1 MKIKFENYS
10 LFDNSNIYE
19 LSPLTFL
26 IGGNNCG
33 KTTFIK
39 GLEVIGNGML
49 DSFSQVKD
57 GKSGIV
63 AFCEIL
69 PGLNRVQTY
78 DVMNETDFLM
88 ERSFKFTSESHKPI
102 LSVSP
107 YMGSTEPENVV
118 FYPLRLLEVLNNA
131 GLKIKNER
139 VNQLLQSKKVIKKH
153 IKDEEIGID
162 RDRFQPDK
170 EIENLER
177 WFFQS
182 ALIKLLDISNES
194 AEFQNEVVTV
204 FIEVFKPYS
213 FLGFYKSNSDIP
225 NRIWDKER
233 KLLSI
238 QVIKNSDL
246 SPAKRIYCNTDFIR
260 KPLYWD
266 LEEEHYTSH
275 AEYYDS
281 AFRTKWFKKFF
292 GTENP
297 LNINK
302 FQDFFEIKLN
312 GRHLTEQGSG
322 ITKILQ
328 YILFFS
334 TRTANVWDEDRS
346 ILFDIDKSQ
355 EKLEREMLLIDHRK
369 RQWPDK
375 KRFVYIEEPE
385 VHLHPNFQILLA
397 EMIFELALN
406 STYHFI
412 IETHSEYIIRKMQ
425 LLKANNK
432 TSASDLISI
441 LNFGSGKNLGKV
453 QTIQIDEFGSLSSS
467 FFPGFFDLNQELQY
481 QLMLTNRNNQN

>member
-1 MKIKFENYS
+1 
-10 LFDNSNIYE
+10 
-19 LSPLTFL
+19 
-26 IGGNNCG
+26 
-33 KTTFIK
+33 
-39 GLEVIGNGML
+39 
-49 DSFSQVKD
+49 
-57 GKSGIV
+57 
-63 AFCEIL
+63 
-69 PGLNRVQTY
+69 
-78 DVMNETDFLM
+78 
-88 ERSFKFTSESHKPI
+88 
-102 LSVSP
+102 
-107 YMGSTEPENVV
+107 
-118 FYPLRLLEVLNNA
+118 LRLLEVLNNA

-266 LEEEHYTSH
+266 LEAENYTSQE
-275 AEYYDS
+275 EYYDS

-425 LLKANNK
+425 LL
-432 TSASDLISI
+432 L
-441 LNFGSGKNLGKV
+441 LLH
-453 QTIQIDEFGSLSSS
+453 
-467 FFPGFFDLNQELQY
+467 QEA
-481 QLMLTNRNNQN
+481 